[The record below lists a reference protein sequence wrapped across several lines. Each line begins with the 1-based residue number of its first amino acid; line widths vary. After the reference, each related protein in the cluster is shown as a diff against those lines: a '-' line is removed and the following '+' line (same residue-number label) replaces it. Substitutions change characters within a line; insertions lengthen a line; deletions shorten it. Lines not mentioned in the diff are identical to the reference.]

1 MGGRG
6 RKTHAKKGYRIRM
19 PSAITYAGHKTTYH
33 SPQRHPRPSS
43 DAFYLKTILC
53 ESIYIRKCKWY
64 TVRILIYNS
73 GSNYIIAIMLTAAIL
88 RIWTTVMITR
98 VGEIRVSKFN
108 ARKRITRKMMIMIA
122 TKITIAIVRI
132 ILKKECSNSSD
143 IHFQNITIIYKN
155 ASK

>member
-1 MGGRG
+1 ML
-6 RKTHAKKGYRIRM
+6 KK
-19 PSAITYAGHKTTYH
+19 AIELGCQVPLLTLATKQHIIPRSDIPGH
-33 SPQRHPRPSS
+33 RPMS
-43 DAFYLKTILC
+43 FPYLKTILC

-132 ILKKECSNSSD
+132 ILKKRM
-143 IHFQNITIIYKN
+143 
-155 ASK
+155 